1 VADQPYSASRPLPL
15 ERVARW
21 DLETDVAV
29 VGFGAAGASAAIE
42 AAGGGARVMLFEVAA
57 GSGGA
62 SALSGGE
69 IYLGGGGGTPVQRA
83 AGFEDS
89 TEDLYAYLLMAGGP
103 DADAAK
109 ARLYAENSLAHYH
122 WLVAQGV
129 PYKGSYVPGKIIEPE
144 TDDTLIWSG
153 SEEARPFAD
162 KARGAPRGHVIQWQG
177 WGGGRKLIDVL
188 EARVRALGAEVHC
201 SARVLC
207 LVADADGRVHG
218 LVARTDG
225 AERFVRARRGVVLC
239 TGGFVMN
246 PEMLRR
252 YAPETLRLTDPIG
265 GTDDGSGILMGMGV
279 GGDAIHMD
287 QFFTTCP
294 WYPPESL
301 VKGIFVNALGQRF
314 INEDRYHGQ
323 VCRAMLQQPGDRV
336 YLLADNEIFARPMEL
351 ARVDVAAVGES
362 WDEVEQELGV
372 PAGSL
377 VSTVEIYNRNAA
389 RGADPLFHKA
399 RPWLK
404 PLDAGPF
411 AALEFRIGYAYFSF
425 FTLGGLNTLPS
436 GEVLD
441 REGRPIR
448 GLFAAGRATCGLPRW
463 GLGYSSGMSLADCT
477 FFGRMAGAAA
487 AAAEPLAA
495 RTGDAR
501 QAAPV

>member
-1 VADQPYSASRPLPL
+1 MVDKPYSASRAFPF

-42 AAGGGARVMLFEVAA
+42 AAAAGARVTLFEAGA

-89 TEDLYAYLLMAGGP
+89 TEDLYNYLMMAGGP
-103 DADAAK
+103 GADEAK
-109 ARLYAENSLAHYH
+109 VRLYADNSLAHYR
-122 WLVAQGV
+122 WLVDQGV

-153 SEEARPFAD
+153 SEEAWPFSQ
-162 KARGAPRGHVIQWQG
+162 KAKAAPRGHVIQWQG
-177 WGGGRKLIDVL
+177 WGGGRKLVDIL
-188 EARVRALGAEVHC
+188 EARARELGVEVRC
-201 SARVLC
+201 STRVLC

-218 LVARTDG
+218 LVARIDG

-265 GTDDGSGILMGMGV
+265 GTDDGSGILMGMSA

-301 VKGIFVNALGQRF
+301 VKGVFVNALGQRF

-323 VCRAMLQQPGDRV
+323 VCRAMLQQPGDKV
-336 YLLADNEIFARPMEL
+336 YLLVDNAIFARPMEL
-351 ARVDVAAVGES
+351 ARVDVAAVGET
-362 WDEVEQELGV
+362 WAEVEQELGIA
-372 PAGSL
+372 PGAL
-377 VSTVEIYNRNAA
+377 VSTVELYNRNAA
-389 RGADPLFHKA
+389 AGEDPLFHKA
-399 RPWLK
+399 KPWLQ
-404 PLDAGPF
+404 PLETGPF
-411 AALEFRIGYAYFSF
+411 AAIEFTVGYSFFSF
-425 FTLGGLNTLPS
+425 FTLGGLNTRPS

-441 REGRPIR
+441 REGRPVP

-477 FFGRMAGAAA
+477 FFGRQAGAASA
-487 AAAEPLAA
+487 RGAPSPAAEARPEAA
-495 RTGDAR
+495 SA
-501 QAAPV
+501 